1 MKLMIIVRANRE
13 TENGIVPTEERA
25 AALTA
30 YHEELAKA
38 GVLLDANRLQ
48 PSSQGFRLR
57 WQGGRRVLVDGPFT
71 DVQGIV
77 ACYTLIQVKS
87 RAEGVEWAKRFPPPF
102 NADQDGEIEVRP
114 LYDSTTKGASQ

>member
-1 MKLMIIVRANRE
+1 MKLIIIVRADRDTE
-13 TENGIVPTEERA
+13 TGVVPTEERA

-57 WQGGRRVLVDGPFT
+57 WHGNRRVLVDGPFGN
-71 DVQGIV
+71 VRGLV

-102 NADQDGEIEVRP
+102 SADQDGEIEVRP
-114 LYDSTTKGASQ
+114 LYDSITKGASK